1 MLHYFFI
8 SELTEPNFCKNS
20 FLVTFGPKSPQ
31 NMVFWIFMEIL
42 PFDFPKSSLKGKLL
56 WYLTSDP
63 GCSQLIRSQDSR
75 KYNIS
80 KWIETWIS
88 KKGFKMYCVK
98 SVRIRS
104 YSGPHTDTFYAV
116 IGYFV
121 FWYRLFFLTDCH
133 LISLETALKQN
144 YCDTWLSHT
153 NSVSGVISSI
163 INQDAVNQSD
173 YRILECTISKKV
185 NWDMKLISCIWARIQ
200 LGFPWNRWN
209 TQITSKWQMKEI

>member
-31 NMVFWIFMEIL
+31 NMVFWIFMDIL
-42 PFDFPKSSLKGKLL
+42 SFDFPKSSLKGKLL

-98 SVRIRS
+98 SVRIWS
-104 YSGPHTDTFYAV
+104 YSGPHFPAFGLNTERNGVSLRIQTECGKMRTRITPNTDTFYAV

-121 FWYRLFFLTDCH
+121 FRYRLFFNRLSFD
-133 LISLETALKQN
+133 ISGNSLEAELLWYLT
-144 YCDTWLSHT
+144 
-153 NSVSGVISSI
+153 
-163 INQDAVNQSD
+163 
-173 YRILECTISKKV
+173 
-185 NWDMKLISCIWARIQ
+185 
-200 LGFPWNRWN
+200 FPH
-209 TQITSKWQMKEI
+209 